1 MQLLAFGF
9 LGLTSAC
16 VGALA
21 APQVDQKVQS
31 QTQSAA
37 SAPSFHEEVLG
48 EISPGSKLQGWM
60 GMWMANEHN
69 HVAWVEQ
76 QGGNQIVKLDGK
88 QQGGVYQEVKHLE
101 GSTDGAHMAFFGKR
115 GSKWVLVLDGKEHP
129 QEYTRTPSPSFRP
142 KGTSLA
148 YCACVEKKCRLVV
161 DGADA
166 GPEYEDISYPQ
177 FSRDGKRLAYLGKRG
192 KKLIAVVDGKEIGPE
207 LDGYADFG
215 FDPNGNRF
223 YVARAKGIVL
233 GYVVDGVAGPLFR
246 VLSPIAFSSDGKH
259 YAYGGAKQ
267 KTGFKKEKAVGTL
280 VLDGQTIAEYEGE
293 GISRLTLVLLGAKVT
308 LTRGVR
314 FAEDEKVISFFAR
327 DGMRFLHVTYA
338 LTSPPTSKPG
348 REAK

>member
-48 EISPGSKLQGWM
+48 EISPGS
-60 GMWMANEHN
+60 
-69 HVAWVEQ
+69 
-76 QGGNQIVKLDGK
+76 
-88 QQGGVYQEVKHLE
+88 
-101 GSTDGAHMAFFGKR
+101 
-115 GSKWVLVLDGKEHP
+115 
-129 QEYTRTPSPSFRP
+129 
-142 KGTSLA
+142 
-148 YCACVEKKCRLVV
+148 
-161 DGADA
+161 
-166 GPEYEDISYPQ
+166 SYPQ

-192 KKLIAVVDGKEIGPE
+192 KKWIAVVDGKEIGPE